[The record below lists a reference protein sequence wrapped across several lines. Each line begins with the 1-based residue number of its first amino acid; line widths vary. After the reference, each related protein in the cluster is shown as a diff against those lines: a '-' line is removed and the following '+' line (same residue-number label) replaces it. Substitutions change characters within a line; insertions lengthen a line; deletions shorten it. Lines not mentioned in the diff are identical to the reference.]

1 MKGFVLCVFPSF
13 WKAADPRHHFNQD
26 WRGYWWRHA
35 RCRLVIHIASMQAND
50 LPTENV
56 LDSTYAKKPGPL
68 LKRIMTKALL
78 KHKDYYTVYSGMIY
92 IFFMAGVRNAES
104 ALIPS
109 ITTVLVKQVIWNNR
123 WPGLCLYDLPTSL
136 KGRDVVVP
144 SQLEPLTLDPPKGD

>member
-1 MKGFVLCVFPSF
+1 
-13 WKAADPRHHFNQD
+13 
-26 WRGYWWRHA
+26 
-35 RCRLVIHIASMQAND
+35 MQAND

-78 KHKDYYTVYSGMIY
+78 KHKDYNTVYSRMIY

-109 ITTVLVKQVIWNNR
+109 ITTVLVKQVIGNNR
-123 WPGLCLYDLPTSL
+123 
-136 KGRDVVVP
+136 
-144 SQLEPLTLDPPKGD
+144 